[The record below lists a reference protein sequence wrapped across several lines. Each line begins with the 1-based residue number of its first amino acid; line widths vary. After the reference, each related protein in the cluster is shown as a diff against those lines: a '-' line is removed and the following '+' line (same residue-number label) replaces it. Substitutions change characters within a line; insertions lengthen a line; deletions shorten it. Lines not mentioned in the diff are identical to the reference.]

1 MKKLLM
7 IGLAIFLTSCN
18 SVTTV
23 YEYDKTGEIIQKKII
38 TDESVIKSIME
49 EMKYKN
55 VAWGTNGWVLQLEAT
70 FVSQDTYMPTIK
82 MRAANGN
89 HWHVSFLKG
98 VDPQP
103 SIKTIMSVG
112 LNVDTGSVKV
122 GNKHN

>member
-7 IGLAIFLTSCN
+7 LGLAILFVGCN

-23 YEYDKTGEIIQKKII
+23 YEYDNTGKIVQKKII
-38 TDESVIKSIME
+38 TDESVIKSIMK
-49 EMKYKN
+49 EMENKN

-89 HWHVSFLKG
+89 HWHISFLEDI
-98 VDPQP
+98 DPQP
-103 SIKTIMSVG
+103 SIESIMHVG
-112 LNVDTGSVKV
+112 LDVDTKTVKV
-122 GNKHN
+122 GNKK